1 MPTMTSL
8 EQIQADGHERV
19 TICHDSH
26 TGLYAIIAIH
36 STKRGPALGGVRM
49 WPYPSMEE
57 ALRDA
62 LRLSKAMTFKAAVS
76 RLPFGGGKA
85 VIMADPVREKRPA
98 LLTAFGRL
106 LNSLGGRYI
115 TAQDVGMTV
124 QDMER
129 IRRVTPYVTGTG
141 VRRGGSGD
149 PSEMTAIGVMHGM
162 RAVVEE
168 LAGGSG
174 GADCLRG
181 VRVAIQGLGKVG
193 YRLASLLHQEGAD
206 LIVTDL
212 RQELTD
218 RAGREFGAKVV
229 GENEIFETPC
239 DLLAPCALG
248 GTLNRT
254 TIPHLRCRAVAGCAN
269 NQLAEPEDGD
279 RLHERGILYAPDF
292 VINAGGLINIAVGF
306 GPSGYD
312 QARAERRTRT
322 ISDSVKEV
330 FRIAKAR
337 GCSAAEAAER
347 LGEDRLRSSPRRR
360 ATDRSGSPQRRRVWD
375 RSGHGRRA

>member
-1 MPTMTSL
+1 MPTMTPL
-8 EQIQADGHERV
+8 EQLQADGHEQV
-19 TICHDSH
+19 TICNDSH
-26 TGLYAIIAIH
+26 TGLHAIIAIH

-49 WPYPSMEE
+49 WPYLSIED

-62 LRLSKAMTFKAAVS
+62 LRLSRAMTFKAAVS
-76 RLPFGGGKA
+76 RVPFGGGKA
-85 VIMADPVREKRPA
+85 VIMADPTREKRPA

-124 QDMER
+124 EDMEC
-129 IRRVTPYVTGTG
+129 IRRATPYVTGTG

-149 PSEMTAIGVMHGM
+149 PSEMTAIGVLHGI

-168 LAGGSG
+168 LTGGSG
-174 GADCLRG
+174 GTASLRG

-218 RAGREFGAKVV
+218 RAGQEFGAKQV
-229 GENEIFETPC
+229 GEKEIFDTPC

-248 GTLNRT
+248 GTLNHM
-254 TIPHLRCRAVAGCAN
+254 TIPRLRCRAVAGCAN

-306 GPSGYD
+306 GRGGYNV
-312 QARAERRTRT
+312 ARAERRTRT
-322 ISDSVKEV
+322 IFGSVKEV
-330 FRIAKAR
+330 FRIARTR
-337 GCSAAEAAER
+337 GCSTAEAAER
-347 LGEDRLRSSPRRR
+347 LGEERLQSGPRRR
-360 ATDRSGSPQRRRVWD
+360 MVRDRSGR
-375 RSGHGRRA
+375 GRRA

>member
-8 EQIQADGHERV
+8 EQIEADGHERV
-19 TICHDSH
+19 TICHDPH
-26 TGLYAIIAIH
+26 TGLHAIIAIH

-57 ALRDA
+57 GLRDV

-85 VIMADPVREKRPA
+85 VIMGDPARQKRPA

-106 LNSLGGRYI
+106 LDSLGGRYI

-124 QDMER
+124 ADMER
-129 IRRVTPYVTGTG
+129 IRRVTPYVTGTAVG
-141 VRRGGSGD
+141 RGGSGD
-149 PSEMTAIGVMHGM
+149 PSEMTAIGVVHGM

-168 LAGGSG
+168 LDGASG
-174 GADCLRG
+174 GPARLQG

-193 YRLASLLHQEGAD
+193 YRLAALLHQEGAD
-206 LIVTDL
+206 LILTDL
-212 RQELTD
+212 RHARAD

-229 GENEIFETPC
+229 GEDEIFEATC

-248 GTLNRT
+248 GILNSK
-254 TIPHLRCRAVAGCAN
+254 TIPRLRCRAVAGSAN
-269 NQLAEPEDGD
+269 NQLAEPEDGE
-279 RLHERGILYAPDF
+279 RLQERGILYAPDF

-306 GPSGYD
+306 GRGGYD
-312 QARAERRTRT
+312 RAKAERRTRT
-322 ISDSVKEV
+322 ISSSLKQV

-337 GCSAAEAAER
+337 GCPTATAAER
-347 LGEDRLRSSPRRR
+347 LGEARLRSGPRGR
-360 ATDRSGSPQRRRVWD
+360 AAEG
-375 RSGHGRRA
+375 